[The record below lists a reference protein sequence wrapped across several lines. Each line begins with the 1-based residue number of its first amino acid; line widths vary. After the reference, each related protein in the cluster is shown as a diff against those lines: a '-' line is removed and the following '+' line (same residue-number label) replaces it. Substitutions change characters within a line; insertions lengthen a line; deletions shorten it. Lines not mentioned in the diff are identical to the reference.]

1 MSLNFDL
8 KLTMEQKL
16 IMTMEMQLSVKLL
29 QMSSYDL
36 LKHINNELEENI
48 VLEAKSQESD
58 EPRKEEIN
66 YSKLIKHL
74 ENGNKTFEYGYK
86 DEEVSPLNFVSA
98 KKSLKDFLKEQLI
111 EISLERPMID
121 LCNYMVECIDERGYL
136 DTSLEQIAK
145 IKKQSLEYCER
156 ALGVI
161 QDLEP
166 IGVGA
171 RDLKECLKIQLK
183 RKKLGNSYIYE
194 IVDEYLELVSK
205 NKYNDIAK
213 KLKIDSK
220 TVQDYVDIIKT
231 LEPKPARGYFTG
243 EEISYIIPD
252 ATIRRIEDD
261 FIIIMNDTILPKL
274 NVNTVYKEI
283 LNNSE
288 EKEVVDYVKEK
299 MNKAM
304 FLIKSID
311 ERRNTLYKVIEE
323 IISLQKLYFMY
334 GEDYLKPMTIKNVA
348 DNINFHEST
357 ISRAIKDKYIALHI
371 GKVIKIKDLFT
382 NSLNTMNDDI
392 STNNIKKKIKEIIDG
407 ENKKKPF
414 SDSTICNMLNNEGI
428 MISRR
433 TIAKYREQLGIFSSS
448 QRKRL

>member
-16 IMTMEMQLSVKLL
+16 VMTMEMQLSVKLL

-36 LKHINNELEENI
+36 LKHINKELEENI
-48 VLEAKSQESD
+48 ALEVKSKEID
-58 EPRKEEIN
+58 ELKKEEIN
-66 YSKLIKHL
+66 YSKFIKHL

-86 DEEVSPLNFVSA
+86 DEEVSPLNFISV
-98 KKSLKDFLKEQLI
+98 KKSLKDLLKEQLM
-111 EISLERPMID
+111 EINLEKSIID

-136 DTSLEQIAK
+136 NTSLEEIAY
-145 IKKQSLEYCER
+145 IKKQPLSHCEK
-156 ALGVI
+156 ALMVI

-171 RDLKECLKIQLK
+171 WDLKECLKIQLD
-183 RKKLGNSYIYE
+183 KKGLKNSHIYE
-194 IVDEYLELVSK
+194 IIEEHLELVSK

-220 TVQDYVDIIKT
+220 TVQDYVDIIRT
-231 LEPKPARGYFTG
+231 LEPKPSRGYFTG
-243 EEISYIIPD
+243 EETNYIIPD
-252 ATIRRIEDD
+252 ATIKRIDD
-261 FIIIMNDTILPKL
+261 EFIIIMNDSVLPRL
-274 NVNTVYKEI
+274 NVNNMYKEI
-283 LNNSE
+283 LNNSK

-323 IISLQKLYFMY
+323 IISLQKTYFMY
-334 GEDYLKPMTIKNVA
+334 GEDYLKPMTIRDIA

-357 ISRAIKDKYIALHI
+357 VSRAIKDKYIALHT
-371 GKVIKIKDLFT
+371 GKVIRIKDLFT
-382 NSLNTMNDDI
+382 NSLNSVNDDI
-392 STNNIKKKIKEIIDG
+392 STNSIKKRIKEIIEN

-414 SDSTICNMLNNEGI
+414 SDSTICNILHNEGI

>member
-1 MSLNFDL
+1 
-8 KLTMEQKL
+8 
-16 IMTMEMQLSVKLL
+16 
-29 QMSSYDL
+29 
-36 LKHINNELEENI
+36 
-48 VLEAKSQESD
+48 
-58 EPRKEEIN
+58 
-66 YSKLIKHL
+66 
-74 ENGNKTFEYGYK
+74 
-86 DEEVSPLNFVSA
+86 
-98 KKSLKDFLKEQLI
+98 
-111 EISLERPMID
+111 
-121 LCNYMVECIDERGYL
+121 
-136 DTSLEQIAK
+136 
-145 IKKQSLEYCER
+145 
-156 ALGVI
+156 
-161 QDLEP
+161 
-166 IGVGA
+166 
-171 RDLKECLKIQLK
+171 
-183 RKKLGNSYIYE
+183 
-194 IVDEYLELVSK
+194 
-205 NKYNDIAK
+205 
-213 KLKIDSK
+213 
-220 TVQDYVDIIKT
+220 VDIIKT

-261 FIIIMNDTILPKL
+261 FIIIMNDSILPKL

-288 EKEVVDYVKEK
+288 EKEVVDYVKGK

-334 GEDYLKPMTIKNVA
+334 GEDYLKPMTIKNIA

-357 ISRAIKDKYIALHI
+357 ISRAIKDKYIALHT
-371 GKVIKIKDLFT
+371 GRVIKIKDMFT

-414 SDSTICNMLNNEGI
+414 SDSAICNMLNNEGI

-433 TIAKYREQLGIFSSS
+433 TVAKYREQLGIFSSS

>member
-48 VLEAKSQESD
+48 VLEAKPQEND
-58 EPRKEEIN
+58 EVRKEEVD

-74 ENGNKTFEYGYK
+74 ENDNKTFEYGYK

-111 EISLERPMID
+111 EINLKRPMID
-121 LCNYMVECIDERGYL
+121 LCNYMVECIDKRGYL
-136 DTSLEQIAK
+136 DTSLDQIAK
-145 IKKQSLEYCER
+145 IKKQSLEYCEK
-156 ALGVI
+156 ALEII

-166 IGVGA
+166 VGIGA

-261 FIIIMNDTILPKL
+261 FIIIMNDSILPKL

-323 IISLQKLYFMY
+323 IISLQKSYFMY

-357 ISRAIKDKYIALHI
+357 ISRAIKDKYIALHT

-414 SDSTICNMLNNEGI
+414 SDSAICNMLNNEGI